1 MSVNGNG
8 NGNGNGE
15 FARRVAENTVLTAL
29 NRIGGA
35 FGLPIALLLL
45 AWFGTSMVAIQKD
58 VAVIKVQLGGTTGS
72 DGLIGDTKKM
82 EGSIEDHERRLTGLE
97 SWWSNFIGAE
107 R

>member
-1 MSVNGNG
+1 MSINGHG

-45 AWFGTSMVAIQKD
+45 AWFGASMVAIRED
-58 VAVIKVQLGGTTGS
+58 VAVIKFQLGS
-72 DGLIGDTKKM
+72 VQGDYDDLSVTSK
-82 EGSIEDHERRLTGLE
+82 DHERRLNGLE
-97 SWWSNFIGAE
+97 GWWSNFIGAE